1 MISTVLG
8 FGSLLEISQNAPEK
22 ENENERG
29 LTAGVSTKLTLVLSG
44 SLLSQFKGEVKST
57 WLFCQGGVF

>member
-22 ENENERG
+22 ENENERR
-29 LTAGVSTKLTLVLSG
+29 LTAGVSTKAHAGAFWES
-44 SLLSQFKGEVKST
+44 SKSI
-57 WLFCQGGVF
+57 